1 MQYVATGE
9 AHCMQRVEFLIK
21 CDGVLMGGAGDGCQV
36 RLRRGDLR
44 IVGCQTAVY
53 AQPNQAATTMHA

>member
-1 MQYVATGE
+1 
-9 AHCMQRVEFLIK
+9 MQRVEFLIK